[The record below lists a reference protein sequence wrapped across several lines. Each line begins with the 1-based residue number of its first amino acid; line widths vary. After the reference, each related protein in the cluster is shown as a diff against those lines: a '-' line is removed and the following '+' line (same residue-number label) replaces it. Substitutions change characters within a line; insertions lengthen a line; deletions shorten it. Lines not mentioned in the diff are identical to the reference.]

1 MTPRRQRVRW
11 PRPAPTKSWSTSR
24 AARPAAA
31 RRHSPISPRG
41 SQTER
46 PSPPGTET
54 KIDVAPVRQ
63 GATRLRA
70 QALRTSSD
78 VSSHQLSVAGPKEAL
93 GRRRAVDL
101 RVLEQVTI
109 KAWDRLLF
117 VECGDGWLVEEAWRR
132 LGKGCVCG
140 LSTSRPLVDLAVR
153 LRGVPGGVEFKWWD
167 GERFPFPNGSFDR
180 VMSCVPSACYVEPV
194 VVLREMA
201 RVLRPDGD
209 ASLLESDGATPEASE
224 ALDTTDV
231 QRRLVEPGL
240 GEVQRE
246 RPPPGV
252 IHPRRWSPAAPARRD
267 RSTGV

>member
-1 MTPRRQRVRW
+1 M
-11 PRPAPTKSWSTSR
+11 
-24 AARPAAA
+24 
-31 RRHSPISPRG
+31 
-41 SQTER
+41 
-46 PSPPGTET
+46 
-54 KIDVAPVRQ
+54 
-63 GATRLRA
+63 
-70 QALRTSSD
+70 RTSSD

-209 ASLLESDGATPEASE
+209 AYLLESDGATPEASE

-231 QRRLVEPGL
+231 ERRLVEAGF
-240 GEVQRE
+240 GEVQRN
-246 RPPPGV
+246 RPTPVV
-252 IHPRRWSPAAPARRD
+252 IHARRC
-267 RSTGV
+267 SPVT